1 MSDEIPTVP
10 PGSIKTEQDGD
21 DVFLLL
27 HGKRIAKRGR
37 PGTLKA
43 KRWIPI
49 VSWIDSVVD
58 DSDAAVIIRY
68 ARDKA
73 GRA

>member
-1 MSDEIPTVP
+1 MLSDEYEIPTVP
-10 PGSIKTEQDGD
+10 PGSIKTEQEGD

-43 KRWIPI
+43 KGGFRLCRGLI
-49 VSWIDSVVD
+49 
-58 DSDAAVIIRY
+58 A
-68 ARDKA
+68 
-73 GRA
+73 